1 MIYLKFLKYY
11 TLGAVFFVA
20 FLLQGYAQ
28 TYQPIKSWSSEIND
42 RIEAYLNETKLIKER
57 KVAVFDYDGTLM
69 GQVPFYMVD
78 EAMIDYTYQV
88 LAHKSDAESKGK
100 VEMMTKMLEG
110 STSSDEY
117 VDNRVRFLSGMT
129 PELVE
134 DIGYNT
140 FQNKY
145 RDKIYSGMRQLLA
158 NLEEFGLEIWIIS
171 TSPEVL
177 CQRMIAEEFGI
188 PKDRI
193 LGTKASIEQGLLTEN
208 LVPPRA
214 ADQGKADVIDTYIK
228 AKPLIVGG
236 NSRGD
241 LEMTNRAVGLKIA
254 VNPDNEKVY
263 TEQENKE
270 LAGHT
275 LYSYWKEKDAI
286 IVYSEDE
293 EDTTVSFESEKRGV
307 VKNKTVQPE

>member
-1 MIYLKFLKYY
+1 MIMFRKIKNYALWAILFIALIPI
-11 TLGAVFFVA
+11 AH
-20 FLLQGYAQ
+20 AQ
-28 TYQPIKSWSSEIND
+28 TYQPIKSWNNEVNNQ
-42 RIEAYLNETKLIKER
+42 IEAFLNETKLIKER

-78 EAMIDYTYQV
+78 EALIDYTYHE
-88 LAHKSDAESKGK
+88 LANNNDETSKEK
-100 VEMMTKMLEG
+100 VKMMTEMLKG
-110 STSSDEY
+110 STSSNEY
-117 VDNRVRFLSGMT
+117 VDNRVKFLSGMT

-134 DIGYNT
+134 EIGYRT

-145 RDKIYSGMRQLLA
+145 RNKIYSEMRQFLA
-158 NLEEFGLEIWIIS
+158 NLEEFGFEIWIIS

-177 CQRMIAEEFGI
+177 YQKMISEEFGI

-193 LGTKASIEQGLLTEN
+193 LGTKSTVEYGRFTEN
-208 LVPPRA
+208 LIPPRA

-241 LEMTNRAVGLKIA
+241 LEMTNKSVGLKIA

-263 TEQENKE
+263 SESENKE

-275 LYSYWKEKDAI
+275 LYSYWKEKEAI
-286 IVYSEDE
+286 IVYCEDE
-293 EDTTVSFESEKRGV
+293 EDKEISFESDQQGV
-307 VKNKTVQPE
+307 VKNKTVKPE

>member
-1 MIYLKFLKYY
+1 MTYLKYLKHY
-11 TLGAVFFVA
+11 TLGTVFFVV
-20 FLLQGYAQ
+20 FLFQGYAQ
-28 TYQPIKSWSSEIND
+28 TYQPIKSWSEEIND

-88 LAHKSDAESKGK
+88 LANKSDAESKAK

-134 DIGYNT
+134 NIGYNT

-158 NLEEFGLEIWIIS
+158 NLEEFGFEIWIIS

-177 CQRMIAEEFGI
+177 YQKMIAEEFGI

-193 LGTKASIEQGLLTEN
+193 LGTKSSVEQGVFTEN

-228 AKPLIVGG
+228 EKPLIVGG

-241 LEMTNRAVGLKIA
+241 LEMTNKAVGLKIA

-263 TEQENKE
+263 SEQENKE

-275 LYSYWKEKDAI
+275 LYSYWKEKNAI

-293 EDTTVSFESEKRGV
+293 EDKTVSFESERRGV
-307 VKNKTVQPE
+307 VKNKTVKPE